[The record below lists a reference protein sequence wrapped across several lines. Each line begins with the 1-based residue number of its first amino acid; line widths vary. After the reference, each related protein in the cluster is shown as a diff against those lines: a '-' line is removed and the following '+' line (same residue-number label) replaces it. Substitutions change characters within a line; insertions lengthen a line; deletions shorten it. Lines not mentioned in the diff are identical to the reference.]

1 MKDYCMTVIL
11 WSFHCNNDN
20 LTLMLYQENRS
31 YPDEERFFIDKFKF
45 GSVSGKSAAL
55 VAF

>member
-20 LTLMLYQENRS
+20 LTFMLYQENRS

>member
-31 YPDEERFFIDKFKF
+31 YPDEERFLLTNSNLEVFQER
-45 GSVSGKSAAL
+45 VL
-55 VAF
+55 LL